1 MEVVNSGVVRRCLV
15 AMFVLSAVTGKL
27 IYTRK
32 KKSYGMIFDIDRWQ
46 FSPQPS

>member
-15 AMFVLSAVTGKL
+15 AMFVPSVATGKL

-32 KKSYGMIFDIDRWQ
+32 KKNLTG
-46 FSPQPS
+46 